1 MRAWLAAL
9 LVAWPLAALAVEPGE
24 ELKDPVLEARARLLS
39 RDIRCLVCQN
49 QSIDDSNAPLARDLR
64 LIVRER
70 LLAGDSDDGII
81 QYLVARYGDFVRLQP
96 PMKPATYALWF
107 GPAVILAIGA
117 AGILVFFARRRR
129 RIETPTPLSAEER
142 ARLDRLLAD
151 QAGEERR

>member
-1 MRAWLAAL
+1 
-9 LVAWPLAALAVEPGE
+9 
-24 ELKDPVLEARARLLS
+24 
-39 RDIRCLVCQN
+39 
-49 QSIDDSNAPLARDLR
+49 
-64 LIVRER
+64 
-70 LLAGDSDDGII
+70 
-81 QYLVARYGDFVRLQP
+81 LVARYGDFVRLQP